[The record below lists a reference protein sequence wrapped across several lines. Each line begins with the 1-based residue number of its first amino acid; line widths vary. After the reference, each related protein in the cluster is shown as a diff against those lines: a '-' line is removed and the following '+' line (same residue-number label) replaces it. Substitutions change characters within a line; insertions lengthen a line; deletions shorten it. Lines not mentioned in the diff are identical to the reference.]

1 VSEASSTPLVSVVIP
16 TCNRPAQLARCLASI
31 ETVRRPGPIEV
42 VVVDDGGSVPLDRIV
57 EPFRETIGAVLIR
70 KPHGGPGAARNLG
83 VVRARGRYIVFTDDD
98 CAFDE
103 GAIVAFVDGL
113 AAAPGAMV
121 GGRTINAL
129 PGNPFAAAS
138 QAIVDAVYAYN
149 NPDPADARFFASNN
163 MAAERSAILACG
175 GFDERFTGA
184 AEDRELCDRWR
195 HRGDRLVYRPEA
207 VIYHAHD
214 LRLGSFVRQ
223 HRAYGRGAYTY
234 HRVRASRGSGRMRD
248 DLRFH
253 AELPARLLASARR
266 VPAGTAARG
275 AALAVVWQAVNAAGW
290 AEAAATD
297 ATQRVSQRLPR
308 RGTDNSA
315 LGPPPA

>member
-1 VSEASSTPLVSVVIP
+1 MPDETDAPIASIVIP
-16 TCNRPAQLARCLASI
+16 THDRPSQLERCLTSVA
-31 ETVRRPGPIEV
+31 VARAPGPIEV

-57 EPFRETIGAVLIR
+57 EPFREAIGAVLIR

-83 VVRARGRYIVFTDDD
+83 VARARGRYIVFTDDD
-98 CAFDE
+98 CTFDE

-113 AAAPGAMV
+113 AAVPGAMV

-163 MAAERSAILACG
+163 IAVERSAIRACG

-195 HRGDRLVYRPEA
+195 HRGGRLVHRPEA
-207 VIYHAHD
+207 LVYHAHD
-214 LRLGSFVRQ
+214 LGLGSFVRQ

-234 HRVRASRGSGRMRD
+234 HRVRAARGSGRMRD

-308 RGTDNSA
+308 RGAGGSA
-315 LGPPPA
+315 PGPPSA

>member
-1 VSEASSTPLVSVVIP
+1 MPDDADAPIVSIVIP
-16 TCNRPAQLARCLASI
+16 THNRPSQLERCLAS
-31 ETVRRPGPIEV
+31 VAAARAPGPIEV

-57 EPFRETIGAVLIR
+57 EPLREAIGAVLVR
-70 KPHGGPGAARNLG
+70 KPQGGPGAARNLG
-83 VVRARGRYIVFTDDD
+83 VARARGRYIVFTDDD

-113 AAAPGAMV
+113 AAVPGAMV

-163 MAAERSAILACG
+163 MAVERSAILACG

-195 HRGDRLVYRPEA
+195 HRGGRLVYRPEA

-214 LRLGSFVRQ
+214 LAAREL
-223 HRAYGRGAYTY
+223 RAP
-234 HRVRASRGSGRMRD
+234 ASR
-248 DLRFH
+248 LR
-253 AELPARLLASARR
+253 PRR
-266 VPAGTAARG
+266 VHVSPRSGGPWIGADAGRSPLPRRAAGTASRVGAPGPAGTAARG

-308 RGTDNSA
+308 RGAGGSA
-315 LGPPPA
+315 LGPPSA